1 MKMQVTYEQA
11 DIKRLIR
18 NNLARQ
24 GIAAREEDI
33 VFDKKG
39 HAVISVEVSA
49 DNLDPEPSEPQVLTS
64 AGTMPVTEYA
74 TQTPPAPPVEKVP
87 PEEKTPPP
95 KLEAIEG
102 GQNPVDM
109 TGILRASAENLRDRP
124 APFPS
129 PKPGPHAMLD
139 GESFDFPGDK

>member
-24 GIAAREEDI
+24 GITAREEDI
-33 VFDKKG
+33 AFDKKG
-39 HAVISVEVSA
+39 CATIMVEVSA
-49 DNLDPEPSEPQVLTS
+49 DNLDPEPEPQVLTS
-64 AGTMPVTEYA
+64 SGTMPASEYA
-74 TQTPPAPPVEKVP
+74 TQAPKQPAPPVERAP
-87 PEEKTPPP
+87 APP

-109 TGILRASAENLRDRP
+109 SGILRDSAKIARDREG
-124 APFPS
+124 PFPT
-129 PKPGPHAMLD
+129 PKPGPHSMLE
-139 GESFDFPGDK
+139 GESFEFPGGDKQQ

>member
-1 MKMQVTYEQA
+1 MKMKVTYEQA

-24 GIAAREEDI
+24 GIVAREEDI
-33 VFDKKG
+33 EFDKKG
-39 HAVISVEVSA
+39 QAVISVEVSA
-49 DNLDPEPSEPQVLTS
+49 DNLDPES
-64 AGTMPVTEYA
+64 AGEPSVITSSGAMSASEYA
-74 TQTPPAPPVEKVP
+74 TQTPPAPTPTPPPVEKA
-87 PEEKTPPP
+87 PP

-109 TGILRASAENLRDRP
+109 SGILRASAENLRDRP

-129 PKPGPHAMLD
+129 PKPGPHAMLE
-139 GESFDFPGDK
+139 GESYDFPTDK